1 LPLVIVGALRIAVLR
16 FSSVVT
22 VGSLYGLL
30 FRQHTIIGC
39 RDFAVVARSA
49 AVYGSVLRLIP
60 GLCAGAAFVLLALRV
75 LGGRVPSVLDFAAH
89 LLEPIP
95 VLGIVGG
102 LLGLGEELSALRTF
116 GERHQ
121 FSE

>member
-1 LPLVIVGALRIAVLR
+1 M
-16 FSSVVT
+16 T
-22 VGSLYGLL
+22 
-30 FRQHTIIGC
+30 GC
-39 RDFAVVARSA
+39 HDFAVVAPSS
-49 AVYGSVLRLIP
+49 AVYGSVLRSIL
-60 GLCAGAAFVLLALRV
+60 GLWGRRRRGLLALRV

-95 VLGIVGG
+95 VLGILGG

-116 GERHQ
+116 GEGHQ